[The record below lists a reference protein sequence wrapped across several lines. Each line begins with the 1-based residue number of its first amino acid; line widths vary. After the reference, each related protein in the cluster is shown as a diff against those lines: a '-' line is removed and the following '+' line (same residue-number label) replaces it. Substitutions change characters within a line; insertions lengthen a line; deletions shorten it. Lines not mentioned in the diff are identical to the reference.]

1 MICPGDDENASVTGG
16 TGKIAV
22 LEYVAVTI
30 YARACAIPCGGDP
43 IDTSFA
49 IGSDLLRAPDR
60 GGRQI
65 LIDRRLQ
72 ADGWIDKLARPGKG
86 LIQRAQ
92 RRTAITGYVNC
103 GIQALFGPPTLF
115 ELAKIGRAAGG
126 ERVWKDV

>member
-22 LEYVAVTI
+22 LDYVAGTI
-30 YARACAIPCGGDP
+30 YARAFAIPCGGDP

-72 ADGWIDKLARPGKG
+72 ADGWIDKLASPGKART
-86 LIQRAQ
+86 QRSP
-92 RRTAITGYVNC
+92 
-103 GIQALFGPPTLF
+103 PPT
-115 ELAKIGRAAGG
+115 ANHDYRNRGI
-126 ERVWKDV
+126 